1 MTSAR
6 QKSENAPE
14 KSGSGPLAEETPSYH
29 ILAGERA
36 EIPPG
41 ISCALGLV
49 PPAPSYTLYPAQ
61 SCQIPTQSCLD
72 SDKLRG
78 FEEIRGQGS
87 ELRGFN
93 NKPCGEQDPGVGGGR
108 SRDPSEG
115 GAGWQLL
122 SHLNSAFLP
131 ACRENLENITG
142 GGIGGPKSRGQ
153 SDKAGGTQHCLP
165 LSWHWGKEPG
175 AKSQGLGARGWG

>member
-6 QKSENAPE
+6 QKSENALE

-93 NKPCGEQDPGVGGGR
+93 NKPCGEQDPRVGGGR
-108 SRDPSEG
+108 SRDPSG
-115 GAGWQLL
+115 GRMAAAFTFKL
-122 SHLNSAFLP
+122 SFP
-131 ACRENLENITG
+131 ASLQRKPGKHRWGRNQC
-142 GGIGGPKSRGQ
+142 PKSRGQ
-153 SDKAGGTQHCLP
+153 SDKAGGTQHCPP